1 MPSIRLM
8 QAGDVLNVVG
18 IQAECYVPHM
28 NESAAVIALR
38 LAAAP
43 ATNWVAELAGEVV
56 AYLAAYPSLLGKV
69 TPLGGCFE
77 VPVTPDCLY
86 LHDLAVSSRARGSG
100 VGSAL
105 VRHARAVAVS
115 TGLPHSALVS
125 VQDSRQYWER
135 QGYRVMDDLAAP
147 QCASLASY
155 EAPGWYMICR
165 I

>member
-1 MPSIRLM
+1 MPTIRLM
-8 QAGDVLNVVG
+8 QADDVLDVLG

-28 NESAAVIALR
+28 NESAAVIGLR

-86 LHDLAVSSRARGSG
+86 LHDLAVSSCARGSG

-105 VRHARAVAVS
+105 IRKARAVAAAA
-115 TGLPHSALVS
+115 GLSHSALVS
-125 VQDSRQYWER
+125 VQNSRQYWER
-135 QGYRVMDDLAAP
+135 QGYRVMDDLTAP
-147 QCASLASY
+147 QSASLASY
-155 EAPGWYMICR
+155 EAPGWYMTCR